1 MPELTDMDARLKA
14 VKYNFEA
21 LTLEDLAKVHFK
33 IARILDKKITT
44 EMKQFRERGEQL
56 QLLAQ
61 NILAVDKPAEKP
73 KRVKAPTDAAEAGV
87 EAPTE
92 KAEPVR
98 YRHPTDDSLVWVKGS
113 GRKPKWLNDLTR
125 KQGWKLKDLEVKPAQ
140 EAPRAEELQAEEKAE
155 EQPVEEQKSEEL
167 AKETEMTGSTPA
179 SLYGNYGQRS

>member
-1 MPELTDMDARLKA
+1 MVELTELDARLKA

-33 IARILDKKITT
+33 IATILDEKITM

-61 NILAVDKPAEKP
+61 NILAVDKPPERP
-73 KRVKAPTDAAEAGV
+73 KRVKASTDGAEASTV
-87 EAPTE
+87 APTE

-98 YRHPTDDSLVWVKGS
+98 YRHPENDSLVWVKGS

-125 KQGWKLKDLEVKPAQ
+125 KEGWKLEDLKVKPEQ
-140 EAPRAEELQAEEKAE
+140 EELRADELQAEEKAE
-155 EQPVEEQKSEEL
+155 EQPVEEQKPEEP
-167 AKETEMTGSTPA
+167 AKETETASRTPA
-179 SLYGNYGQRS
+179 SLYGNYGHRS

>member
-1 MPELTDMDARLKA
+1 MVELTDLGARLKA

-33 IARILDKKITT
+33 IASILAKKITT

-61 NILAVDKPAEKP
+61 NILAVDKTPERP
-73 KRVKAPTDAAEAGV
+73 KRVKAPTDGKEASA

-98 YRHPTDDSLVWVKGS
+98 YRHPENDSLVWVKGS

-125 KQGWKLKDLEVKPAQ
+125 KGGWKLEDLEVKP
-140 EAPRAEELQAEEKAE
+140 EGEKPRAEELQADEKAE
-155 EQPVEEQKSEEL
+155 EQLVEEPKPEE
-167 AKETEMTGSTPA
+167 TPA
-179 SLYGNYGQRS
+179 EEKKEPIPVDPFVGTSWGR

>member
-1 MPELTDMDARLKA
+1 MADLTDLDARLKA

-21 LTLEDLAKVHFK
+21 LPLEDLAKVHFK

-61 NILAVDKPAEKP
+61 NILAVDKPPYRP
-73 KRVKAPTDAAEAGV
+73 KRVKVPKAAAEAGV

-98 YRHPTDDSLVWVKGS
+98 YRHPENDSLVWVEGN

-125 KQGWKLKDLEVKPAQ
+125 KEGWKLEDLKVKP
-140 EAPRAEELQAEEKAE
+140 EEGAPRAEELQSEEKAE
-155 EQPVEEQKSEEL
+155 EQPVEEPKPEEP
-167 AKETEMTGSTPA
+167 AKEPETDSKTPA
-179 SLYGNYGQRS
+179 SLYGNYGHRS

>member
-1 MPELTDMDARLKA
+1 MADLTDLDARLKA
-14 VKYNFEA
+14 VKYNFEV

-73 KRVKAPTDAAEAGV
+73 KRVKVPTDAAEASA

-92 KAEPVR
+92 KAEPIR
-98 YRHPTDDSLVWVKGS
+98 YRHPENDALVWVKGS

-125 KQGWKLKDLEVKPAQ
+125 KGGWKLKDLEVKP
-140 EAPRAEELQAEEKAE
+140 ETEKPRVEELQAEEKAE
-155 EQPVEEQKSEEL
+155 EQPPEEEKHEIPTEKP
-167 AKETEMTGSTPA
+167 KEVSSWP
-179 SLYGNYGQRS
+179 L